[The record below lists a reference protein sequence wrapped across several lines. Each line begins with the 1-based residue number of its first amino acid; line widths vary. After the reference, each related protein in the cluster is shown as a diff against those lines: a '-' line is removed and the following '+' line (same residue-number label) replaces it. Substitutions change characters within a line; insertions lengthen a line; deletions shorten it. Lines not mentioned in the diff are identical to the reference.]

1 MANGSVRIDVDTS
14 GASQN
19 VRKLVDDFNKLPKPL
34 NTASKDLSE
43 VVNSAKDAGR
53 SLVSASKDSVALAG
67 ALGKVATGAK
77 SPRQELS
84 QLKGALEE
92 ATVAYNRLS
101 DQEKA
106 GDFGKALKRS
116 IDEIAGK
123 ARELK
128 GSINEANRSLQDHKE
143 KAEGSGGALDALEKK
158 LGMNISTFTK
168 FASVGA
174 AVSTALKVAKDA
186 FLQNESGIDEWGRTV
201 EGAKGAYNTFLD
213 TINGGNWSNFFT
225 NLDNAIKGSRD
236 LYDALDRLG
245 SVKANNQAAI
255 AIAQAEIQRLRV
267 LKQQGQDVDAQL
279 KQAEARLKS
288 LQGQS
293 VDAGKAAGR
302 KQITEVIRRR
312 YASQEGAA
320 VNGLSQDSLTRI
332 TNSIINRGQ
341 KYFDEQKRIYEQL
354 KEKGTVTKTTR
365 RTSETGQTYEF
376 SKTVFDMKSLSRQDQ
391 IAFRIAKA
399 VTEGETELQKGVT
412 TFAQAVNE
420 QAQSFR
426 EEFRNNRIIN
436 QKTGGSGGKDR
447 KTEPVFDASA
457 DSLKGMRDNISVLTK
472 QLDTMKVGTEAYN
485 KVLKDRIEWETK
497 LKNQQQYNTDITTFY
512 SGKRA
517 QGAKMFETSKTS
529 DLFQSMSHDEAKKG
543 LQPIK
548 LPKEL
553 TKQPKKEKKD
563 RAEALKGLVGGVEN
577 ITSGLEG
584 LGVDVGSGF
593 KKGLKL
599 VQSIITIVEG
609 IKAIESAVQIL
620 TTGRDSVFQAT
631 VVGELGAIATS
642 TAVTAATSTLK
653 AVPIIGWL
661 LKQGGVVHAAG
672 GVVMGQ
678 NYIDRVPASLSSG
691 EMVLNPAQQT
701 KLFKMANS
709 GGGGGQESAPY
720 VNAETIV
727 LGIQNWAKRRGKG
740 SELVFT
746 SR

>member
-53 SLVSASKDSVALAG
+53 SLVSAGKDSVALAG

-84 QLKGALEE
+84 QLKSALEE

-116 IDEIAGK
+116 IEEIAGK

-143 KAEGSGGALDALEKK
+143 KAESSGGALDALEKK

-213 TINGGNWSNFFT
+213 TINGGNWSNFFA
-225 NLDNAIKGSRD
+225 NLDKAIRGARD
-236 LYDALDRLG
+236 LYDALDELG
-245 SVKANNQAAI
+245 SAKADNKAAI
-255 AIAQAEIQRLRV
+255 AIVQSEIARLRV

-279 KQAEARLKS
+279 KQAETRLKG
-288 LQGQS
+288 LTMQS
-293 VDAGKAAGR
+293 VNAGKNAGR
-302 KQITEVIRRR
+302 LQIKEAIKNR
-312 YASQEGAA
+312 YNTQQGGE
-320 VNGLSQDSLTRI
+320 NGLSDHTLNMIATAI
-332 TNSIINRGQ
+332 LKRG
-341 KYFDEQKRIYEQL
+341 KNYFDEQRRVRDNLYQ
-354 KEKGTVTKTTR
+354 KGTVTKTER
-365 RTSETGQTYEF
+365 YTSSTGQTYER
-376 SKTVFDMKSLSRQDQ
+376 SKTGFDMNALSKQEQ
-391 IAFRIAKA
+391 IDYRVAMA
-399 VTEGETELQKGVT
+399 VVEGETKELAAGIET
-412 TFAQAVNE
+412 YSQAVNE
-420 QAQSFR
+420 MTQLSR
-426 EEFRNNRIIN
+426 EEFKVNRYIN
-436 QKTGGSGGKDR
+436 QKTGGDKSKS
-447 KTEPVFDASA
+447 KKAEPVFDANA
-457 DSLKGMRDNISVLTK
+457 DSLKGMRDNITVLTQ

-563 RAEALKGLVGGVEN
+563 KGENEQVKLVGEISEN
-577 ITSGLEG
+577 ISSMLSSLES
-584 LGVDVGSGF
+584 LGFEVPAEIRQVIEGISA
-593 KKGLKL
+593 
-599 VQSIITIVEG
+599 VANIVSTIQTIVTIIQALTALAAAKPLASGG
-609 IKAIESAVQIL
+609 I
-620 TTGRDSVFQAT
+620 
-631 VVGELGAIATS
+631 
-642 TAVTAATSTLK
+642 
-653 AVPIIGWL
+653 
-661 LKQGGVVHAAG
+661 VHAASG
-672 GVVMGQ
+672 TVMGK
-678 NYIDRVPASLSSG
+678 NYIDRVPATLSSG
-691 EMVLNPAQQT
+691 EMVINEADQSSLWQAI
-701 KLFKMANS
+701 KSGDF
-709 GGGGGQESAPY
+709 GGGSAQPY
-720 VNAETIV
+720 VRAENIW
-727 LGIQNWAKRRGKG
+727 LGVSNMLKRKG
-740 SELVFT
+740 MGRIALVR
-746 SR
+746 S

>member
-43 VVNSAKDAGR
+43 FVNSAKDAGK
-53 SLVSASKDSVALAG
+53 SLVSAGKDSVALAG

-77 SPRQELS
+77 SPRQELA

-116 IDEIAGK
+116 IEEIAGK

-128 GSINEANRSLQDHKE
+128 GSLNEANKSLQDHKE
-143 KAEGSGGALDALEKK
+143 KAQSSGGALDMLEKK
-158 LGMNISTFTK
+158 LGMSISSFTK

-174 AVSTALKVAKDA
+174 VVSAVLKVAKDA

-225 NLDNAIKGSRD
+225 NLEQAIKGSRD

-279 KQAEARLKS
+279 KQAEARLKG

-293 VDAGKAAGR
+293 VEAGKYAGR
-302 KQITEVIRRR
+302 KQISEEIRQR
-312 YASQEGAA
+312 YQSQEGA
-320 VNGLSQDSLTRI
+320 GTLYKKSLDEI
-332 TNSIINRGQ
+332 TNSIINKGQ
-341 KYFDEQKRIYEQL
+341 KYFDEQKRVYDRLYQ
-354 KEKGTVTKTTR
+354 KGLVTK
-365 RTSETGQTYEF
+365 SEYGMTQTGQTY
-376 SKTVFDMKSLSRQDQ
+376 KMADYTAFDMNALSKQDQ

-399 VTEGETELQKGVT
+399 VTEGETSIQQGIG

-420 QAQSFR
+420 QAQAFR
-426 EEFRNNRIIN
+426 DEFKNNRIIN
-436 QKTGGSGGKDR
+436 QKTGGDKSK
-447 KTEPVFDASA
+447 KTKPVFDADA
-457 DSLKGMRDNISVLTK
+457 NTLKGMRDNVTILTQK
-472 QLDTMKVGTEAYN
+472 LDTMTVGTDAYN

-497 LKNQQQYNTDITTFY
+497 LKNQQQYNTDLTTFY

-517 QGAKMFETSKTS
+517 QGVRVSEKPKESLFKT
-529 DLFQSMSHDEAKKG
+529 MTAEEVKKAS
-543 LQPIK
+543 QIK

-553 TKQPKKEKKD
+553 TKVQKKD
-563 RAEALKGLVGGVEN
+563 SKNEKDEVKLVGELSEN
-577 ITSGLEG
+577 VSSMLSSLQTLGLEVPEG
-584 LGVDVGSGF
+584 LR
-593 KKGLKL
+593 
-599 VQSIITIVEG
+599 QAVEG
-609 IKAIESAVQIL
+609 ISAIVN
-620 TTGRDSVFQAT
+620 
-631 VVGELGAIATS
+631 IANTIQ
-642 TAVTAATSTLK
+642 TIVTAIQTFSAISAAK
-653 AVPIIGWL
+653 PFAS
-661 LKQGGVVHAAG
+661 GGIVHAASG
-672 GVVMGQ
+672 TVMGK
-678 NYIDRVPASLSSG
+678 NYIDRVPATLSSG
-691 EMVLNPAQQT
+691 EMVINEADQSSLWQAI
-701 KLFKMANS
+701 KSGDF
-709 GGGGGQESAPY
+709 GGGSAQPY
-720 VNAETIV
+720 VRAENIW
-727 LGIQNWAKRRGKG
+727 LGVSNMLKRKG
-740 SELVFT
+740 MGRIALVK
-746 SR
+746 S

>member
-53 SLVSASKDSVALAG
+53 SLVSAGKDSVALAG

-143 KAEGSGGALDALEKK
+143 KAESSGGALDALEKK

-174 AVSTALKVAKDA
+174 VVSTTLKVAKDA

-225 NLDNAIKGSRD
+225 NLDNAIRGARD
-236 LYDALDRLG
+236 LYDALDELG
-245 SVKANNQAAI
+245 SAKADNKAAI
-255 AIAQAEIQRLRV
+255 AIVQSEIARLRV
-267 LKQQGQDVDAQL
+267 LKQQGQNVDEQL
-279 KQAEARLKS
+279 KQAEARLKG
-288 LQGQS
+288 LQMQA
-293 VDAGKAAGR
+293 VNAGKVAGR
-302 KQITEVIRRR
+302 KQISETIANR
-312 YASQEGAA
+312 YRTQEGGER
-320 VNGLSQDSLTRI
+320 GLSQKTLELI
-332 TNSIINRGQ
+332 TTAILKRG
-341 KYFDEQKRIYEQL
+341 KSYFDEQKQVYQALR
-354 KEKGTVTKTTR
+354 EKGTTTKQR
-365 RTSETGQTYEF
+365 SYISSTGQTVTTSDTRFRMSEL
-376 SKTVFDMKSLSRQDQ
+376 TRQEQ
-391 IAFRIAKA
+391 IDYRIARA
-399 VTEGETELQKGVT
+399 VIESETKELAAGIDT
-412 TFAQAVNE
+412 YAQAVNE

-426 EEFRNNRIIN
+426 EEFKVNRYIN
-436 QKTGGSGGKDR
+436 QNTGGGGKDK
-447 KTEPVFDASA
+447 KTEPVFDANA
-457 DSLKGMRDNISVLTK
+457 DSLKGMRDNITVLTK

-485 KVLKDRIEWETK
+485 KVLKDRIEWEVK

-529 DLFQSMSHDEAKKG
+529 DLFQGMSHDEVKKG

-563 RAEALKGLVGGVEN
+563 KGDNEQVKLVGEISEN
-577 ITSGLEG
+577 ISSMLSSLES
-584 LGVDVGSGF
+584 LGFEVPAEIRQVIEGIST
-593 KKGLKL
+593 
-599 VQSIITIVEG
+599 VANIVSTIQTIVTIIQALTALAAAKPLASGG
-609 IKAIESAVQIL
+609 I
-620 TTGRDSVFQAT
+620 
-631 VVGELGAIATS
+631 
-642 TAVTAATSTLK
+642 
-653 AVPIIGWL
+653 
-661 LKQGGVVHAAG
+661 VHAASG
-672 GVVMGQ
+672 TVMGK
-678 NYIDRVPASLSSG
+678 NYIDRVPATLSSG
-691 EMVLNPAQQT
+691 EMVINEADQSSLWEAIKSGN
-701 KLFKMANS
+701 F
-709 GGGGGQESAPY
+709 GGGSAQPY
-720 VNAETIV
+720 VRAENIW
-727 LGIQNWAKRRGKG
+727 LGLSNMLKRKG
-740 SELVFT
+740 MGRIALVR
-746 SR
+746 S

>member
-53 SLVSASKDSVALAG
+53 SLVSAGKDSVALAG

-123 ARELK
+123 ARELR

-143 KAEGSGGALDALEKK
+143 KAESSGGALDALEKK

-201 EGAKGAYNTFLD
+201 ESAKGAYNTFLD

-302 KQITEVIRRR
+302 KQISEVVRRR

-354 KEKGTVTKTTR
+354 KEKGTVTKTTK

-391 IAFRIAKA
+391 IAYRIAKA

-426 EEFRNNRIIN
+426 DEFRNNRIIN
-436 QKTGGSGGKDR
+436 QKTGGSGGKDK
-447 KTEPVFDASA
+447 KTEPVFDANA
-457 DSLKGMRDNISVLTK
+457 DSLKGMRDNITVLTK

-529 DLFQSMSHDEAKKG
+529 DLFQGMSHDEAKKG

-563 RAEALKGLVGGVEN
+563 KGENEQVKLVGEISEN
-577 ITSGLEG
+577 ISSMLSSLES
-584 LGVDVGSGF
+584 LGFEVPAEIRQVIEGISA
-593 KKGLKL
+593 
-599 VQSIITIVEG
+599 VANIVSTIQTIVTIIQALTALAAAKPLASGG
-609 IKAIESAVQIL
+609 I
-620 TTGRDSVFQAT
+620 
-631 VVGELGAIATS
+631 
-642 TAVTAATSTLK
+642 
-653 AVPIIGWL
+653 
-661 LKQGGVVHAAG
+661 VHAASG
-672 GVVMGQ
+672 TVMGK
-678 NYIDRVPASLSSG
+678 NYIDRVPATLSSG
-691 EMVLNPAQQT
+691 EMVINEADQSSLWEAIKSGN
-701 KLFKMANS
+701 F
-709 GGGGGQESAPY
+709 GGGSAQPY
-720 VNAETIV
+720 VRAENIW
-727 LGIQNWAKRRGKG
+727 LGLSNMLKRKG
-740 SELVFT
+740 MGRIALVR
-746 SR
+746 S